1 MRNLLIIIC
10 VSTLV
15 SCNQNS
21 KTIKLDD
28 SVAVVAPM
36 KKDLSNVGQP
46 QFPLS
51 EITKDFLTY
60 WTYHTHYV
68 KLYNKFLAFD
78 EAGKEIKKLA
88 FLEKLKS
95 GNYLPLLLNSK
106 NDTLNY
112 KLTKIPA
119 KSFKDLSSVISND
132 AITEIKHFKL
142 EGKPVPPFKFKDVNG
157 IEYSSANTRGKIVL
171 FKCWFIGCVACV
183 KEMPKLNQ
191 LVAFYKNRKD
201 IVFISLAPDNDKAL
215 KEFFTKT
222 KFDYSIVGNQDQY
235 ISKVLD
241 VNIFP
246 THIIIS
252 KIGNIVSVVNNGDDV
267 ETILNAQAKL

>member
-21 KTIKLDD
+21 KTIKLNDC
-28 SVAVVAPM
+28 VAVVAPM

-95 GNYLPLLLNSK
+95 GNYLPLLLNSI

-119 KSFKDLSSVISND
+119 KSFEDLSSVISND
-132 AITEIKHFKL
+132 AITEIKHFKM
-142 EGKPVPPFKFKDVNG
+142 EGKPIAPFKFKDVNG

-191 LVAFYKNRKD
+191 LVALYKNRKD

-215 KEFFTKT
+215 KEFFTRT

-246 THIIIS
+246 THIIIN
-252 KIGNIVSVVNNGDDV
+252 KMGNIVSVVNNGDDV